1 MAAANT
7 GLADEVEGVGLV
19 VPPGDAHALAVAVR
33 KLADDGK
40 LRHVLGENARRRAME
55 RWDKTAMFQ
64 SLDRDL
70 KALGEHK

>member
-1 MAAANT
+1 
-7 GLADEVEGVGLV
+7 
-19 VPPGDAHALAVAVR
+19 
-33 KLADDGK
+33 
-40 LRHVLGENARRRAME
+40 VLGENARRRAME